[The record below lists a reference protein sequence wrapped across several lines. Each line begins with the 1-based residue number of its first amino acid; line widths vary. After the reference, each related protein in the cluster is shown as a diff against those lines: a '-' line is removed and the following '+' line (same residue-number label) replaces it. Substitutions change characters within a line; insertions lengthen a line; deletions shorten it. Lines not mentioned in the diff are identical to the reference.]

1 MVERTL
7 LKQKVKKREQQIK
20 RKDYWHNQ
28 KQVPNVTRCV
38 GDIKRDQ
45 HTKNIN

>member
-20 RKDYWHNQ
+20 RKEYRHNQ
-28 KQVPNVTRCV
+28 KQVLNVTRYL
-38 GDIKRDQ
+38 GDINKDQ
-45 HTKNIN
+45 NTKNIN